1 MTDDAGPDRLP
12 AELELPDGHALA
24 FSPHRECPCSDCTAA
39 FDALKRSNPDVAE
52 DGEEGKLPW
61 M

>member
-1 MTDDAGPDRLP
+1 MANVRPDRLP
-12 AELELPDGHALA
+12 PGCELPDGRVLSFPAH
-24 FSPHRECPCSDCTAA
+24 HDCPCADCTAA
-39 FDALKRSNPDVAE
+39 FDALKRGDLEVPE